1 MKKLFIASVVAAA
14 DAALEIET
22 ADYVGQEWAPRVLME
37 LDTPGVYNTS
47 LVLI

>member
-1 MKKLFIASVVAAA
+1 MKKNFIASIVAAVA
-14 DAALEIET
+14 IDL
-22 ADYVGQEWAPRVLME
+22 E

>member
-1 MKKLFIASVVAAA
+1 MSISNQGSFSYDGYNLSS
-14 DAALEIET
+14 
-22 ADYVGQEWAPRVLME
+22 DYVGQEFQPRVILE

>member
-1 MKKLFIASVVAAA
+1 MKKMFIASIVAA
-14 DAALEIET
+14 
-22 ADYVGQEWAPRVLME
+22 ADYVGQEWAPRVIME

>member
-1 MKKLFIASVVAAA
+1 MKKMFIVSIAAA
-14 DAALEIET
+14 
-22 ADYVGQEWAPRVLME
+22 ADYVGQEFQPRVILE